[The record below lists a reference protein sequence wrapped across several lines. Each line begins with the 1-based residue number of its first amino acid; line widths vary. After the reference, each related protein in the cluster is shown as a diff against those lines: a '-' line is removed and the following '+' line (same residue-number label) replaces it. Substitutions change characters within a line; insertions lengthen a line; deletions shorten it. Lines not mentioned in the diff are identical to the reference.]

1 MNSYSDCIFHRLSEA
16 NWNFPKCKTW
26 KSKSRKYTNSLKKD
40 TKYEVCMYL
49 WISNIMNCL
58 CLDHKSPSLCLS
70 SYFLAS
76 ISHTAI
82 GFLAPPSSRQ
92 YYELFTLEAP
102 ITPPIP
108 LFLYSPIF
116 EKILKT
122 ANEVFW
128 GDIQCVLYTQR

>member
-1 MNSYSDCIFHRLSEA
+1 MNFFVKFQTA
-16 NWNFPKCKTW
+16 
-26 KSKSRKYTNSLKKD
+26 NSLKCLFTLITRKGSFFQSEWSA
-40 TKYEVCMYL
+40 YEFLDFLVLWRYQIWGM

-92 YYELFTLEAP
+92 YYELFTLESP
-102 ITPPIP
+102 ITPSIP
-108 LFLYSPIF
+108 LFLYIF
-116 EKILKT
+116 EKIWKT

-128 GDIQCVLYTQR
+128 GEIQYILYTQR